1 MSLKKRFIALLLAVL
16 MLVSLC
22 GCDPMSLLPSDYDMS
37 KLERTF
43 SGVDISRDETI
54 TFDQI
59 EYSRPDIDALKQ
71 LGADI
76 EALLDEHASRKEV
89 VSSLD
94 DFIEMYDH
102 FRTMATLACIYYDLD
117 VNDEYYAEEYSYCNS
132 MWGEVW
138 RIFDDT
144 MLACSNSHMCAFLD
158 ANYFGGLLEDSYS
171 IEGGYVPDDELV
183 ELQTKESELLYDYRK
198 LINDIYASESYDIYE
213 ELSESAAGIY
223 IELVKLRRGIAEKS
237 GYDSYIDYAYDNFGR
252 EYGPDDLDE
261 YAAAVKQKLVPLY
274 KELSAAGAFDNM
286 YYDLRQFSRSDTLT
300 VLSAAAKKMG
310 EGVYEP
316 MQFMKSSGLYD
327 ISGSDSKRD
336 SSYVTY
342 LDDYDVPYLFSKTYG
357 YSDDVLTVGHEFGH
371 FVDYY
376 INYGFDMSNDSA
388 EMFSQ
393 GMEYMLLQYIDDKD
407 LAAELTKF
415 KMLDALY
422 LYVTQLSFNEFE
434 ERIYELSD
442 EELTVENVNSIYAG
456 IADEYGYADDYDTD
470 LLPYLWIDV
479 SHLFEQPFYTISYCV
494 SDSAAFELYELEL
507 DKSGRGLG
515 AYLSLIDLSDEYG
528 FLDLLEN
535 QGLPS
540 PIAADTIGRIAETL
554 RSRIAA

>member
-1 MSLKKRFIALLLAVL
+1 MRLKKRPIALLLAVL

-22 GCDPMSLLPSDYDMS
+22 GCDPMSLLPSDYDIA
-37 KLERTF
+37 KLERAF
-43 SGVDISRDETI
+43 SGVDINRDETI

-59 EYSRPDIDALKQ
+59 EYSRPDVDAMKR
-71 LGADI
+71 LGGDI
-76 EALLDEHASRKEV
+76 EKLLDEHASRKDI

-94 DFIEMYDH
+94 DFLDMYTN
-102 FRTMATLACIYYDLD
+102 FSTMTVLAGIYNDLD
-117 VNDEYYAEEYSYCNS
+117 VNNEYYAEEYSYCSS
-132 MWGEVW
+132 MWGEVL
-138 RIFDDT
+138 RIFDDV
-144 MLACSNSHMCAFLD
+144 MLACSNSHMYAFLD
-158 ANYFGGLLEDSYS
+158 ANYFGGFLEENYSY
-171 IEGGYVPDDELV
+171 EDGYIPDDELV

-198 LINDIYASESYDIYE
+198 LINEIYASESYDIYE

-310 EGVYEP
+310 EEVYEP

-507 DKSGRGLG
+507 GKSGSGLD
-515 AYLSLIDLSDEYG
+515 AYLSLIDLCDEYG
-528 FLDLLEN
+528 FLELLEN
-535 QGLPS
+535 EGLPS
-540 PIAADTIGRIAETL
+540 PIAADTIVRIAETL